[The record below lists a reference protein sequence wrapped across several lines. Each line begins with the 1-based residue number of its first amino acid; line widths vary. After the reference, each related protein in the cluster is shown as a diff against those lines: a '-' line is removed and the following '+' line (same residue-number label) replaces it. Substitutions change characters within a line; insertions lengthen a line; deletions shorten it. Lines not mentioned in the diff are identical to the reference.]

1 MICEVDNL
9 YFQYEIRGEGM
20 PVLMIHGF
28 GIDRNVMIGCME
40 PIFENRTG
48 WKRIYFDLPGMGRT
62 SAPHWLNNADQ
73 LFEAVLSFINKI
85 AGEDSFLVAGESYG
99 AYLARAIIKA
109 MPKRLKGALLIC
121 PVVVADRKRRD
132 LPKQQ
137 IFVKDASFL
146 AGIEETEYKHL
157 FERVLV
163 VQDQKRWNRFT
174 QDIIPGMST
183 KDRAFLK
190 QFQER
195 GYSLSF
201 DVDKLDRPFNRPSLI
216 LAGRQDTSVGYRDS
230 VKLLENFSRG
240 TFAIL
245 DRAGH
250 GLEVEQES
258 IFNCLVDEWL
268 NRVLEDDLRLSDAT
282 Y

>member
-1 MICEVDNL
+1 MICEIGDIH
-9 YFQYEIRGEGM
+9 FQYEIRGDGM
-20 PVLMIHGF
+20 PVVMIHGF
-28 GIDRNVMIGCME
+28 GIDRHVMIGCME
-40 PIFENRTG
+40 PIFESRVG
-48 WKRIYFDLPGMGRT
+48 WKRIYFDLPGMGHT
-62 SAPHWLNNADQ
+62 PAPHWLNNADQ
-73 LFEAVLSFINKI
+73 LFDAVLSFTNKI

-109 MPKRLKGALLIC
+109 APERLKGALLIC

-146 AGIEETEYKHL
+146 AGVEETEYKHL

-258 IFNCLVDEWL
+258 VFNCLVDEWL
-268 NRVLEDDLRLSDAT
+268 NRVLEDDVRLSDVA
-282 Y
+282 